1 MVKFQISESMGT
13 VAAVK
18 DGYSRPGSSMLSTLN
33 LLSWDQLVELW
44 GWAGS
49 CLVTH
54 HEGALSADLAIVK
67 GYDARD
73 GSSAFLLVW
82 LECCYYLSIWALLS
96 DHWLPA

>member
-1 MVKFQISESMGT
+1 MVKVQISESMGT

-18 DGYSRPGSSMLSTLN
+18 DGYSRTGSSMLNTLN

-54 HEGALSADLAIVK
+54 REGALSADLAIVK
-67 GYDARD
+67 GCDVSD
-73 GSSAFLLVW
+73 CFSAFLLVW
-82 LECCYYLSIWALLS
+82 LECCYSSSIWALLS
-96 DHWLPA
+96 DHL